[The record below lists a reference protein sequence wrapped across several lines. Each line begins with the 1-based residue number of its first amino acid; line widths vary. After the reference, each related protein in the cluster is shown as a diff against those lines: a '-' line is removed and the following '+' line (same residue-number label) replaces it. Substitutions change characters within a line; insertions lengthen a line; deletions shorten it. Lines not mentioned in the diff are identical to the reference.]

1 MGAQKKIERISE
13 CSLHNQEEVHMFF
26 ILSVLVAIGS
36 AIAWRSARKGGV
48 SSQLSRGSSAIFGAA
63 AVIFTL
69 LAFGQTITVVPA
81 GYVGVVDFFGTVSQ
95 NTLKAGINVINPLA
109 RVVKF
114 SVKTEE
120 LKETMDVPSKEGL
133 TVQLEISA
141 LFHLNPEKAAEV
153 YKSVGENYVEILL
166 VPQVRSVSRGV
177 TAGYDARALYTSER
191 EVLAQMIMSDLEKL
205 VEPRGITIEATPLR
219 RIGLP
224 AGLTASI
231 EEKLRAEQESQ
242 RMQFVL
248 TKEKQ
253 EAERKRIEAQG
264 ISDFQ
269 NIVTRGISE
278 PLLRWKGIEAT
289 EKIAASQNAKVIII
303 GAGKDGLPLILD
315 TK

>member
-1 MGAQKKIERISE
+1 M
-13 CSLHNQEEVHMFF
+13 LF
-26 ILSVLVAIGS
+26 ILCALIALGS
-36 AIAWRSARKGGV
+36 FVFWQSARKRANV
-48 SSQLSRGSSAIFGAA
+48 NALARSSATILGAA
-63 AVIFTL
+63 AMLFSL
-69 LAFGQTITVVPA
+69 LAVSQTFTVVPA
-81 GYVGVVDFFGTVSQ
+81 GNVGVVDFFGTVSD
-95 NTLKAGINVINPLA
+95 NTLKAGINVVNPLA
-109 RVVKF
+109 RIVKF
-114 SVKTEE
+114 TVKTEE

-133 TVQLEISA
+133 TVQLELSA
-141 LFHLNPEKAAEV
+141 LFHLNPDKAAEV
-153 YKSVGENYVEILL
+153 YKTIGENYIEIILE
-166 VPQVRSVSRGV
+166 PQLRSVTRGV

-191 EVLAQMIMSDLEKL
+191 EVLAQTIQRELEKL
-205 VEPRGITIEATPLR
+205 VEPRGITIEVTPLR
-219 RIGLP
+219 RVGLP

-242 RMQFVL
+242 RMQFIL

-289 EKIAASQNAKVIII
+289 EKLAGSTNAKIVII
-303 GAGKDGLPLILD
+303 GSGKDGLPLILD